1 VKAQGMGRHRCGRV
15 LSGVGLTLGC
25 WGFATSAQAAD
36 ESAALRAGAAEP
48 AAASVPA
55 APAAASVPAAPCAR
69 AGARAHGAFGAMAA
83 TPFGTGVAPWA
94 SRRLPYGA
102 GFESRLEMA
111 VTSPRGPDA
120 PMRVFGGTRAQG
132 HPWPPIP
139 PSQALRGP

>member
-1 VKAQGMGRHRCGRV
+1 
-15 LSGVGLTLGC
+15 VGLTLGC
-25 WGFATSAQAAD
+25 WGFATSAQAAE
-36 ESAALRAGAAEP
+36 ESAALHAGA
-48 AAASVPA
+48 A
-55 APAAASVPAAPCAR
+55 APAAASLRAAPCAR
-69 AGARAHGAFGAMAA
+69 VGARAHGAFGAMAA

-120 PMRVFGGTRAQG
+120 PMRVFGGTRAKG